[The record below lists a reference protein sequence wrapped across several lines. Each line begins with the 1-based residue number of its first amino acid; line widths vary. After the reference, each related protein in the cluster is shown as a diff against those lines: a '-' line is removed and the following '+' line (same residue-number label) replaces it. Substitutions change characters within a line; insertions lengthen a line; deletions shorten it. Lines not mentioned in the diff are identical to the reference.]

1 MKSRLPLVSICVPT
15 YNSSRYLRQSLDS
28 LIAQTYG
35 NLEVIISDNAS
46 DDDSLAIANEY
57 GEKYGFKVFAN
68 ICNSGALNNWNRLI
82 ELAQGEY
89 VAIYHSD
96 DVYEPTIVEESV
108 DLLEREP
115 DVGLIGAM
123 ATVIDESGKKQYPLG
138 LPAGVEPSVLYG
150 FAEVFRAVLGNGG
163 DRVFLVT
170 PSVMV
175 RRRLYQ
181 ELGSFDTSGRFGSAG
196 DYEMWLR
203 IAARSPAFVIPR
215 PLMRYRVHKE
225 QGSERELRRNVALPD
240 IMAVL
245 AEYADLIAAPELVA
259 EYERYRGWAY
269 LKTAL
274 KQNCRRE
281 YGRSCETA
289 ALIRTGRYR
298 FAALMLMF
306 ACRLRLNLRCWP
318 GRSWPCRVPPEKS

>member
-28 LIAQTYG
+28 LVAQTYG

-57 GEKYGFKVFAN
+57 GENGFKVFAN
-68 ICNSGALNNWNRLI
+68 TCNSGAFNNWNRLI

-115 DVGLIGAM
+115 DVGLVGSM
-123 ATVIDESGKKQYPLG
+123 ATVINESGKKLYPLR
-138 LPAGVEPSVLYG
+138 LPTGVDPSVLYG

-170 PSVMV
+170 PSIMA
-175 RRRLYQ
+175 RRHLYT
-181 ELGSFDTSGRFGSAG
+181 ELGVFDTNGRFGSAG

-203 IAARSPAFVIPR
+203 IAERNSVAIIPR
-215 PLMRYRVHKE
+215 PLMCYRVHEK
-225 QGSERELRRNVALPD
+225 QGSEQELRRNVALPD
-240 IMAVL
+240 IIAVL
-245 AEYADLIAAPELVA
+245 DEYADFINDPALLA
-259 EYERYRGWAY
+259 EFERYRSWACM
-269 LKTAL
+269 KTAL
-274 KQNCRRE
+274 KQNCRGE
-281 YGRSCETA
+281 YERSSGTA
-289 ALIRTGRYR
+289 VQICSDRYRLLRTALI
-298 FAALMLMF
+298 F
-306 ACRLRLNLRCWP
+306 ACWLHLNLRCWP
-318 GRSWPCRVPPEKS
+318 GRPWPCRISPESR